1 MECAQTG
8 LTTGQ
13 NKRLQTGPA
22 TIQAETVSRDFTT
35 GTDTVTVLRSISFQA
50 AQGDM
55 VALTGAS
62 GVGKSTLLHIL
73 GGLDRPTEGTVHING
88 INLNEQS
95 DTSLAKFR
103 REQLGFVF
111 QFHYLLDD
119 FSALENV
126 MMPMLINEVDMKTA
140 RERGEQL
147 LDRVGLAHRMKHRP
161 KQLSGGEQQR
171 AAVARALA
179 NKPAVVLADEPS
191 GNLDTATGR
200 MLHDLLF
207 QLNTELK
214 TTFVIATHN
223 RELAS
228 RCTRELAL
236 VSGSLL
242 SEGPHA

>member
-1 MECAQTG
+1 MERAQTG

-13 NKRLQTGPA
+13 KTQLQTEPT

-35 GTDTVTVLRSISFQA
+35 GTDTVTVLRSISFTA

-73 GGLDRPTEGTVHING
+73 GGLDRPTEGTVRING

-126 MMPMLINEVDMKTA
+126 MMPMLINNVDMKTA
-140 RERGEQL
+140 RERAEQL
-147 LDRVGLAHRMKHRP
+147 LTRVGLAHRMSHRP

-179 NKPAVVLADEPS
+179 NKPTVVLADEPS

-207 QLNTELK
+207 QLNNEMK
-214 TTFVIATHN
+214 TTFIIATHN
-223 RELAS
+223 RELAE

-236 VSGSLL
+236 VSGTL
-242 SEGPHA
+242 EGPNA